1 MYLWVTGWLTTT
13 GTQELRKLYY
23 ISTYNTMKPKYFR
36 FLKFLHHSSFNKY
49 IQLNKY
55 GKKDTF
61 CKKTPARTKQLKP
74 WELVTTTLRQSLVAI
89 CSILLQPR
97 LDDSTEWWKQATDP
111 AQLLVLYCGAKIW
124 QSYPTNPINR
134 ASHSKMKNLSWKSR
148 GHKNSNAI
156 SKGVWPYCVRAST
169 KCCCSSF
176 ILFKHDPSSAKLWA
190 AELSCNHN

>member
-61 CKKTPARTKQLKP
+61 CQKTPARTKQLKP
-74 WELVTTTLRQSLVAI
+74 WELVTTTMRQSLVAI

-97 LDDSTEWWKQATDP
+97 LDTNYCLWTVMSEQNLQSCLKLRN
-111 AQLLVLYCGAKIW
+111 AQ
-124 QSYPTNPINR
+124 NPFFHILETLN
-134 ASHSKMKNLSWKSR
+134 KNYEK
-148 GHKNSNAI
+148 KNGMI
-156 SKGVWPYCVRAST
+156 
-169 KCCCSSF
+169 CSF
-176 ILFKHDPSSAKLWA
+176 SSDL
-190 AELSCNHN
+190 